1 MKILVLAPDIPA
13 TSKMPG
19 SPRLFNLCRELSRQH
34 ELFLLTYC
42 SSGERHQSFLSDPT
56 AATVFSTVEVL
67 PDPPAMTW
75 WGQQRH
81 RLHLA
86 ASFETRFRFP
96 EYYRTIR
103 SKVREMCIQ
112 NRCDLIY
119 VDLLPMG
126 QYVDPGLDVRA
137 IIDLHD
143 SMTLMARR
151 VLKTTRGW
159 RERLAIYSH
168 LMRIQQLEGALGRT
182 FGLVVTNSSVD
193 EQVIRE
199 VSPASNAMTITN
211 GVDMGYFAPDHS
223 RVDAD
228 KLVFTGVMGYG
239 PNEDAALFF
248 AREIFP
254 FVRKQRPNAEFWI
267 VGSEPTDRVKE
278 LGGIAGVHVTG
289 KVDDVR
295 PYLSQAAVF
304 VCPLRYGTGVK
315 NKLLAAMAMQKP
327 IVATPLSID
336 GLDLIDNREVLLAD
350 EPQTFAEKVVGLLV
364 DRSAAGRLG
373 SNGLARVQS
382 QYSWAAMGQA
392 LETAIQT
399 VMESRKACGHQA
411 VEKLL
416 HVSEG
421 AKR

>member
-34 ELFLLTYC
+34 ELYLLTYC
-42 SSGERHQSFLSDPT
+42 SSGERHQSFLNDPT
-56 AATVFSTVEVL
+56 AAKVFSAIEVL
-67 PDPPAMTW
+67 ADPPAMTW
-75 WGQQRH
+75 WGQQWH

-96 EYYRTIR
+96 EYYRAIC
-103 SKVREMCIQ
+103 SKVHEMYVR

-126 QYVDPGLDVRA
+126 QYVDQGLAVPA
-137 IIDLHD
+137 MIDLHD

-151 VLKTTRGW
+151 VLTTTRGW
-159 RERLAIYSH
+159 RGRLSIYSH
-168 LMRIQQLEGALGRT
+168 LMRIQQLEGALGRK
-182 FGLVVTNSSVD
+182 FDLVVTNSSVD

-199 VSPASNAMTITN
+199 VSSASNAMTITN

-239 PNEDAALFF
+239 PNEDAAVFF

-254 FVRKQRPNAEFWI
+254 RVRKERPNAEFWI

-278 LGGIAGVHVTG
+278 LGAIAGIYVTG
-289 KVDDVR
+289 QVEDVR
-295 PYLSQAAVF
+295 PYLSQASVF

-327 IVATPLSID
+327 IVATSLSID
-336 GLDLIDNREVLLAD
+336 GLDLADNREVLLAD
-350 EPQTFAEKVVGLLV
+350 EPQIFAEKVVGLLADQEAV
-364 DRSAAGRLG
+364 SRIAG
-373 SNGLARVQS
+373 NGLARVQN

-392 LETAIQT
+392 LEKSIQT
-399 VMESRKACGHQA
+399 IMESRKARGRQA
-411 VEKLL
+411 I
-416 HVSEG
+416 
-421 AKR
+421 

>member
-42 SSGERHQSFLSDPT
+42 SSDERRQSFLNDPT
-56 AATVFSTVEVL
+56 AAKIFSSVEVL
-67 PDPPAMTW
+67 PNPPAITW
-75 WGQQRH
+75 WGQQWH

-96 EYYRTIR
+96 EYHRAIR
-103 SKVREMCIQ
+103 SRVREVCVQ
-112 NRCDLIY
+112 NRCDLTY

-126 QYVDPGLDVRA
+126 QYVDPGLDVPA

-151 VLKTTRGW
+151 VLKTARGW
-159 RERLAIYSH
+159 RQRLAIYSH
-168 LMRIQQLEGALGRT
+168 LMRIQQLEAALGRT
-182 FGLVVTNSSVD
+182 FSLVVTNSSVD
-193 EQVIRE
+193 ERVISE
-199 VSPASNAMTITN
+199 ISTGINTVTITN
-211 GVDMGYFAPDHS
+211 GVDMGYFSPDHS

-228 KLVFTGVMGYG
+228 KIVFTGVMGYG

-254 FVRKQRPNAEFWI
+254 LILEQRPKAQFWI
-267 VGSEPTDRVKE
+267 VGSDPTDPVKD
-278 LGGIAGVHVTG
+278 LGRTPGVHVTG
-289 KVDDVR
+289 KVEDVR
-295 PYLSQAAVF
+295 PYLSQAGVF

-315 NKLLAAMAMQKP
+315 NKILAAMAMQKP
-327 IVATPLSID
+327 IVATSLSID
-336 GLDLIDNREVLLAD
+336 GLDLADNREVLLAD
-350 EPQTFAEKVVGLLV
+350 EPRAFAEKVVGLLSDPNAV
-364 DRSAAGRLG
+364 DRLAG
-373 SNGLARVQS
+373 NGLARVQS

-392 LETAIQT
+392 LEKSIQAAI
-399 VMESRKACGHQA
+399 EPCRRQA
-411 VEKLL
+411 V
-416 HVSEG
+416 
-421 AKR
+421 

>member
-42 SSGERHQSFLSDPT
+42 SSDERHQSFLSDPS
-56 AATVFSTVEVL
+56 AAQVFSTVEIL

-81 RLHLA
+81 RLHVA

-96 EYYRTIR
+96 EYYREIR
-103 SKVREMCIQ
+103 SKVRERCLQ
-112 NRCDLIY
+112 NRCDLMY
-119 VDLLPMG
+119 ADLLPMG
-126 QYVDPGLDVRA
+126 QYIDSALGVPA
-137 IIDLHD
+137 MIDLHD

-159 RERLAIYSH
+159 RKRLAIYSH
-168 LMRIQQLEGALGRT
+168 LMRIQQLEGALGET

-199 VSPASNAMTITN
+199 VSSASNAMTITN
-211 GVDMGYFAPDHS
+211 GVDMEYFAPDHS

-239 PNEDAALFF
+239 PNEDAAMFF

-254 FVRKQRPNAEFWI
+254 LVRKQRPNTEFWI
-267 VGSEPTDRVKE
+267 VGSEPTDRVKDLE
-278 LGGIAGVHVTG
+278 GLAGVHVTG
-289 KVDDVR
+289 KVEDVR

-327 IVATPLSID
+327 IVATSLSID
-336 GLDLIDNREVLLAD
+336 GLDLVDNREVLLAD
-350 EPQTFAEKVVGLLV
+350 NPEAFAEKVVGLLV
-364 DRSAAGRLG
+364 DRRAAGRLG
-373 SNGLARVQS
+373 SNGLARVQN

-392 LETAIQT
+392 LERAIQT
-399 VMESRKACGHQA
+399 ATESRTACGHQA
-411 VEKLL
+411 IKKLL
-416 HVSEG
+416 HVTQS

>member
-1 MKILVLAPDIPA
+1 
-13 TSKMPG
+13 
-19 SPRLFNLCRELSRQH
+19 
-34 ELFLLTYC
+34 
-42 SSGERHQSFLSDPT
+42 
-56 AATVFSTVEVL
+56 
-67 PDPPAMTW
+67 
-75 WGQQRH
+75 
-81 RLHLA
+81 
-86 ASFETRFRFP
+86 
-96 EYYRTIR
+96 
-103 SKVREMCIQ
+103 
-112 NRCDLIY
+112 
-119 VDLLPMG
+119 
-126 QYVDPGLDVRA
+126 
-137 IIDLHD
+137 
-143 SMTLMARR
+143 
-151 VLKTTRGW
+151 
-159 RERLAIYSH
+159 
-168 LMRIQQLEGALGRT
+168 MRIQQLEGALGRT

-278 LGGIAGVHVTG
+278 LGGIAGIHVTG

-327 IVATPLSID
+327 IVATSLSID

-373 SNGLARVQS
+373 SNGLARVQR

-392 LETAIQT
+392 LEKAIQT

>member
-42 SSGERHQSFLSDPT
+42 SSDERHQSFLNDPT
-56 AATVFSTVEVL
+56 AAKIFSSVEVL
-67 PDPPAMTW
+67 PNPPAITW
-75 WGQQRH
+75 WGQQWH

-96 EYYRTIR
+96 EYHRAIR
-103 SKVREMCIQ
+103 SRVREVCAQ
-112 NRCDLIY
+112 NRCDLTY

-126 QYVDPGLDVRA
+126 QYVDPGLDVPA

-151 VLKTTRGW
+151 VLKTARGW
-159 RERLAIYSH
+159 RQRLAIYSH
-168 LMRIQQLEGALGRT
+168 LMRIQQLEAALGRT
-182 FGLVVTNSSVD
+182 FSLVVTNSSVD
-193 EQVIRE
+193 ERVISE
-199 VSPASNAMTITN
+199 ISTGINTVTITN
-211 GVDMGYFAPDHS
+211 GVDMGYFSPDHS

-228 KLVFTGVMGYG
+228 KIVFTGVMGYG

-254 FVRKQRPNAEFWI
+254 LILEQRPKAQFWI
-267 VGSEPTDRVKE
+267 VGSDPTDQVKD
-278 LGGIAGVHVTG
+278 LGRTPGVHVTG
-289 KVDDVR
+289 KVEDVR
-295 PYLSQAAVF
+295 PYLSQAGVF

-315 NKLLAAMAMQKP
+315 NKILAAMAMQKP
-327 IVATPLSID
+327 IVATSLSID
-336 GLDLIDNREVLLAD
+336 GLDLADNREVLLAD
-350 EPQTFAEKVVGLLV
+350 EPRAFAEKVVGLLSDPNAV
-364 DRSAAGRLG
+364 DRLA

-392 LETAIQT
+392 LEKSIQAAI
-399 VMESRKACGHQA
+399 EPSR
-411 VEKLL
+411 
-416 HVSEG
+416 
-421 AKR
+421 R